1 MCSDIEVIMDTYNVP
16 NYDRM
21 NFKAVWETLDTY
33 GLIKTKNIKETIYG
47 PDVSVVKT
55 ILDMFRK

>member
-1 MCSDIEVIMDTYNVP
+1 
-16 NYDRM
+16 M

-33 GLIKTKNIKETIYG
+33 GLLKTKNIKETIYG